1 MKRICAFGGG
11 KGGTGKSFVVA
22 SLGALLAKLDKKV
35 LLIDLDLGASNLHT
49 FLAIRSPKTGLDK
62 YLSKQAHNLEDV
74 AVTTS
79 ILNLSLISSTRCSLD
94 VANIHYARK
103 LKVMKAIL
111 NLDYDYIFLDLGSGT
126 HFNTVDFFLTSNE
139 GFLVTT
145 PGPVSIENMFRFI
158 QTLYL
163 RKLRQ
168 IIKKYGA
175 GTIFQ
180 EELNAFKDLRI
191 TSPHDL
197 VRVFRSY
204 NEKMG
209 KELEDD
215 LASLKFKLIINQF
228 QNQVDPTFGLQLA
241 KVCNRHFYFSYE
253 FMGNVGFDMRIYKA
267 ISDNGVFVHKY
278 HYTKTAS
285 DLQNIVNKI
294 LNDLK
299 KSADFQSS
307 AL

>member
-1 MKRICAFGGG
+1 MPAA
-11 KGGTGKSFVVA
+11 TV
-22 SLGALLAKLDKKV
+22 
-35 LLIDLDLGASNLHT
+35 
-49 FLAIRSPKTGLDK
+49 
-62 YLSKQAHNLEDV
+62 
-74 AVTTS
+74 S
-79 ILNLSLISSTRCSLD
+79 IISSTRCSLD

-163 RKLRQ
+163 RRLRQ
-168 IIKKYGA
+168 IIKKYGV

-299 KSADFQSS
+299 KSANFQSS